1 MKKEEKSF
9 VQSMLFKVREPIMQG
24 MKNRFKALIESFKQD
39 INRIPEDEMQK
50 GIASK
55 LKSQNSAVK
64 NYWMGLYNDDGKF
77 HYELD
82 SYIKGEIDMK
92 KSLNLIHDLD
102 KYIFNNYFRHLMLES
117 VEWEINE
124 FIIKM
129 SFKLPINKEE
139 ERKLESDSNIKEKID
154 SLNMNARILFKDI
167 QYILPETRIK
177 SDYKKRGEE
186 SEFIISCEYDF

>member
-1 MKKEEKSF
+1 MKNEEKSI
-9 VQSMLFKVREPIMQG
+9 VQSMILKLREPIMNG
-24 MKNRFKALIESFKQD
+24 MKKRFKALIESFKQD

-55 LKSQNSAVK
+55 LKSQK
-64 NYWMGLYNDDGKF
+64 NYWMGLYNDEGKF

-82 SYIKGEIDMK
+82 SNIKGEIDMN
-92 KSLNLIHDLD
+92 KSLNLINDLD

-129 SFKLPINKEE
+129 NFKLSLNKEE
-139 ERKLESDSNIKEKID
+139 ERKLEEDLSVKENID
-154 SLNMNARILFKDI
+154 FLNMNARTLFKDI
-167 QYILPETRIK
+167 QYILPEIRVK
-177 SDYKKRGEE
+177 PDYKKRGEE

>member
-1 MKKEEKSF
+1 MKNEEKSI
-9 VQSMLFKVREPIMQG
+9 VQSMIFKLREPIMNG
-24 MKNRFKALIESFKQD
+24 MKKRFKALIESFKQD

-55 LKSQNSAVK
+55 LKSQK
-64 NYWMGLYNDDGKF
+64 NYWMGLYNDEGKF

-82 SYIKGEIDMK
+82 SNIKGEIDME
-92 KSLNLIHDLD
+92 KSLNLINDLD
-102 KYIFNNYFRHLMLES
+102 KYIFNNYFRHLILES

-129 SFKLPINKEE
+129 NFKLSLNKEE
-139 ERKLESDSNIKEKID
+139 ERKLEEDLNVKENID
-154 SLNMNARILFKDI
+154 FLNINARTLFKDI
-167 QYILPETRIK
+167 QYVLPEIRVK
-177 SDYKKRGEE
+177 PDYKKRGEE

>member
-1 MKKEEKSF
+1 MKNEEKSI
-9 VQSMLFKVREPIMQG
+9 VQSMILKLREPIMNG
-24 MKNRFKALIESFKQD
+24 MKKRFKGLIESFKQD

-55 LKSQNSAVK
+55 LKSQK
-64 NYWMGLYNDDGKF
+64 NYWMGLYNDEGKF

-82 SYIKGEIDMK
+82 SNIKGEIDME
-92 KSLNLIHDLD
+92 KSLNLINDLD

-129 SFKLPINKEE
+129 NFKLSLNKEE
-139 ERKLESDSNIKEKID
+139 ERKLEEDLGVKENID
-154 SLNMNARILFKDI
+154 FLNMNARTLFKDI
-167 QYILPETRIK
+167 QYILPEIRVK
-177 SDYKKRGEE
+177 PDYKKRGEE

>member
-1 MKKEEKSF
+1 MKNEEKSI
-9 VQSMLFKVREPIMQG
+9 VQSMILKLREPIMNG
-24 MKNRFKALIESFKQD
+24 MKKRFKALIESFKQD

-55 LKSQNSAVK
+55 LKSQK
-64 NYWMGLYNDDGKF
+64 NYWMGLYNDEGKF

-82 SYIKGEIDMK
+82 SNIKGEIDME
-92 KSLNLIHDLD
+92 KSLNLINDLD

-129 SFKLPINKEE
+129 NFKLSLNKEE
-139 ERKLESDSNIKEKID
+139 ERKLEEDLSVKENID
-154 SLNMNARILFKDI
+154 FLNMNARTLFKDI
-167 QYILPETRIK
+167 QYILPEIRVK
-177 SDYKKRGEE
+177 PDYKKRGEE